1 MMQELYFIDYKFLI
15 YCKKIKKPSRGY
27 RQGIKMIKIIFKTAI
42 SYLLAFNVSYPANTS
57 LIAFISF
64 VDKFLVFSYLPDNL
78 ILEDFPKWIFQYYA
92 CIKK

>member
-1 MMQELYFIDYKFLI
+1 MQELYFIDYKFLI

-27 RQGIKMIKIIFKTAI
+27 RQGIKMIEIIFRTAI

-64 VDKFLVFSYLPDNL
+64 VDKFLVFSYEQKKKQMPP
-78 ILEDFPKWIFQYYA
+78 FPI
-92 CIKK
+92 